1 MPRIIPTDNAL
12 EAGEMHVWVTYDNAP
27 DGSYYP
33 ELQNGYRGSIWG
45 NTGYAAA
52 IMFVDI
58 PDNSLLPGQT
68 KRVSVYTLSPANFAQ
83 WIVTEKI
90 YWGPLKRA
98 IGTLSLFSPSL

>member
-1 MPRIIPTDNAL
+1 MSRTQLTDNAPKD
-12 EAGEMHVWVTYDNAP
+12 GEMHVWVTYDNAP

-45 NTGYAAA
+45 NKGYAAA

-58 PDNSLLPGQT
+58 PDNSLSPGQT
-68 KRVSVYTLSPANFAQ
+68 KKVSVYTLNTENFTR
-83 WIVTEKI
+83 WIATERI

-98 IGTLSLFSPSL
+98 IGTLSLVPPS

>member
-1 MPRIIPTDNAL
+1 MPKITPTANTP
-12 EAGEMHVWVTYDNAP
+12 EAGEMYVWVTYDNAP

-33 ELQNGYRGSIWG
+33 ELQNGYRGSLWG
-45 NTGYAAA
+45 NKGYAAA

-83 WIVTEKI
+83 WIATERI
-90 YWGPLKRA
+90 YWGPLKCA
-98 IGTLSLFSPSL
+98 IGTLSMFPPS